1 MKVGGLLAPN
11 HFQVA
16 TGDRPVDPPEQHSQ
30 SEVNS
35 AGEREGVPGEGC
47 EGVPGEGV
55 SGDDGDDGDD
65 GDSEATSVVRGE
77 EVEGEGEGEGERDKT
92 KDRERLYEVL
102 KQQVQAH
109 KEEMGETNGTD
120 RSTSHC
126 WTYWYIHCMS
136 ILLRCRLM
144 ADLAKFARKCE
155 VWDVAFVAAKFCLI
169 FDDNRWTGVIHIQLS
184 HTPMSLY
191 SGSCEDNCAAFQD
204 WLQVEGPE
212 I

>member
-1 MKVGGLLAPN
+1 MRSSSGCGTKGELRAILVKVGGLLAPN

-16 TGDRPVDPPEQHSQ
+16 IGDRPVDPPEQHSQ

-65 GDSEATSVVRGE
+65 GNSEATSVMRGE

-126 WTYWYIHCMS
+126 WTYWYTVCPSFSGVGSGLTWPSLLASARFGMS
-136 ILLRCRLM
+136 PSLLPSS
-144 ADLAKFARKCE
+144 A
-155 VWDVAFVAAKFCLI
+155 
-169 FDDNRWTGVIHIQLS
+169 S
-184 HTPMSLY
+184 Y
-191 SGSCEDNCAAFQD
+191 STTTDG
-204 WLQVEGPE
+204 QV
-212 I
+212 